1 MTTTQPKAVFFDI
14 DGTLLPR
21 GAFGIPDET
30 IDAVHA
36 AQARGH
42 FCFICTGRCWSLV
55 DPYLREYGFDGIIS
69 GAGTLAVL
77 HGERIWDYPTDSAET
92 RRVIEASRTC
102 GVRITYESYD
112 AVAYDDTFC
121 VEENRAACAHHLSR
135 GRNVIMLGPDDNFR
149 FNKVNI
155 DKTMGG
161 DFDRF
166 YAQLDGYHIVPYTE
180 RWDEVLPQGCDK
192 GSAILRML
200 DYLGMTPDQA
210 IAVGD
215 ARNDIPMFEVCGTSV
230 AMGGS
235 LAAEAY
241 PATFVTLPS
250 ADGGIPYMLRHFGLI
265 D

>member
-1 MTTTQPKAVFFDI
+1 MNHCRAIFFDI

-21 GAFGIPDET
+21 GTVGIPDET
-30 IDAVHA
+30 IAAVRA

-42 FCFICTGRCWSLV
+42 LCFICTGRCWALV
-55 DPYLREYGFDGIIS
+55 DPYLRDYGFDGIIS

-77 HGERIWDYPTDSAET
+77 HGERIWDYPADPTET
-92 RRVIEASRTC
+92 RRVIELSRAC
-102 GVRITYESYD
+102 RVRITYEGYD

-121 VEENRAACAHHLSR
+121 TEENRAAYVHHLGR
-135 GRNVIMLGPDDNFR
+135 GRRAVMLGEGDNFA
-149 FNKVNI
+149 FCKANI

-161 DFDRF
+161 DFARF
-166 YAQLDGYHIVPYTE
+166 YAALDNYHIVPYTE
-180 RWDEVLPQGCDK
+180 RWDELLPPGCDK

-200 DYLGMTPDQA
+200 AHLGMTADRA

-215 ARNDIPMFEVCGTSV
+215 AHNDIPMFKVCGTSV

-235 LAAEAY
+235 LAAETY
-241 PATFVTLPS
+241 PVTYITLPCE
-250 ADGGIPYMLRHFGLI
+250 AGGIPHMLRHFGLC